1 MTSTP
6 CRDEFER
13 SCSALASPELIR
25 LITEIDDNGTIPPRG
40 LARTL
45 SDLSPH
51 QLRHATAL
59 AHTLGL
65 VRARQGLS
73 LTESGTQLAE
83 VYDEAARW
91 ARAHDY
97 PGVTGTFVTRVRATL
112 QLLGSADVSGR
123 RQERN
128 GQAGLVASLE
138 AVESLTGPKTAVES
152 WIARHGG
159 ADLTATKAFDGARQ
173 AA

>member
-1 MTSTP
+1 MTSAP

-13 SCSALASPELIR
+13 SCSVLASPELIR
-25 LITEIDDNGTIPPRG
+25 LISEIDDNGAIPPRG

-45 SDLSPH
+45 PDLSPH
-51 QLRHATAL
+51 HLRHATVQ

-73 LTESGTQLAE
+73 LTESGTRLAE

-97 PGVTGTFVTRVRATL
+97 PGVTSTFVTRVRATL
-112 QLLGSADVSGR
+112 QLLGSADVCGR
-123 RQERN
+123 RQERH
-128 GQAGLVASLE
+128 GQVGLVASLE
-138 AVESLTGPKTAVES
+138 AVEDLTGPKTAVES
-152 WIARHGG
+152 WVAGHGG
-159 ADLTATKAFDGARQ
+159 AGLTATEAFDGARQ

>member
-1 MTSTP
+1 MTSAPRP
-6 CRDEFER
+6 CEFER
-13 SCSALASPELIR
+13 TCSALASPELIR
-25 LITEIDDNGTIPPRG
+25 LITEIDDNGTVPPRG

-45 SDLSPH
+45 PDLSPH
-51 QLRHATAL
+51 QLRHATEQ
-59 AHTLGL
+59 AHALGL

-97 PGVTGTFVTRVRATL
+97 PGVTNTFVTRVRATL
-112 QLLGSADVSGR
+112 QLLGSADVSVR

-128 GQAGLVASLE
+128 GELGLVVSLE
-138 AVESLTGPKTAVES
+138 AAESLTVPKTAVES

-159 ADLTATKAFDGARQ
+159 ADLTATEAFEGARQ

>member
-1 MTSTP
+1 MTSTRR
-6 CRDEFER
+6 CDEFGR
-13 SCSALASPELIR
+13 ACSALASPELIR
-25 LITEIDDNGTIPPRG
+25 LVTEIDDNGTIPPRG

-45 SDLSPH
+45 PDLSPH
-51 QLRHATAL
+51 QLRHATEQ

-65 VRARQGLS
+65 VRTRQGLS
-73 LTESGTQLAE
+73 LTESGIQLAE

-91 ARAHDY
+91 ARAHGY
-97 PGVTGTFVTRVRATL
+97 PGVTSTFVTRVRATL

-128 GQAGLVASLE
+128 GEIGLVVSLE
-138 AVESLTGPKTAVES
+138 AAESLTGPKTAVES
-152 WIARHGG
+152 WIAGHGG
-159 ADLTATKAFDGARQ
+159 ADLSATDALDGARQ

>member
-6 CRDEFER
+6 RRDEFER
-13 SCSALASPELIR
+13 SCSALSSPELIR
-25 LITEIDDNGTIPPRG
+25 LITEMDDNGSIPPRG

-45 SDLSPH
+45 PDLSPH
-51 QLRHATAL
+51 QLRHATEQ

-83 VYDEAARW
+83 VYDEAASW
-91 ARAHDY
+91 ARAHNY
-97 PGVTGTFVTRVRATL
+97 PGVTSTFVTRVWATL
-112 QLLGSADVSGR
+112 QLLVIGDVSGR
-123 RQERN
+123 CQERN
-128 GQAGLVASLE
+128 GEVGFGVSPA

-152 WIARHGG
+152 WIAGHGG
-159 ADLTATKAFDGARQ
+159 ADLSARGAFDGARQ

>member
-13 SCSALASPELIR
+13 ACSALASPELIR
-25 LITEIDDNGTIPPRG
+25 LITEIDDNGTIPSRG

-45 SDLSPH
+45 PDLSPH
-51 QLRHATAL
+51 QLRHATAQ

-73 LTESGTQLAE
+73 LTDSGTQLAE

-91 ARAHDY
+91 ARAHNY
-97 PGVTGTFVTRVRATL
+97 PGVTSTFVTRVQETL
-112 QLLGSADVSGR
+112 LLLGIDDASGR

-128 GQAGLVASLE
+128 GEVGLGVSPA
-138 AVESLTGPKTAVES
+138 AVESLTGPKSVVES

-159 ADLTATKAFDGARQ
+159 ADRMTTEGFGGARH